1 MGFRRRNVLKTIA
14 LSLLFFFYFFIW
26 CWDSADSRPIG
37 SKYVF
42 KSQDWMHLF
51 RLRFSNLALINRLY
65 NLCIDT
71 IDKETNPFS
80 FDVSTGKIQFLC
92 IHTSHFSARIP
103 FDLSIQNQFKILI
116 HVIPNDLGL
125 RVFLFLHL
133 SRQVQT
139 I

>member
-1 MGFRRRNVLKTIA
+1 
-14 LSLLFFFYFFIW
+14 
-26 CWDSADSRPIG
+26 
-37 SKYVF
+37 
-42 KSQDWMHLF
+42 MHLF
-51 RLRFSNLALINRLY
+51 RLRFSNLALINRLD

-80 FDVSTGKIQFLC
+80 FDVSTGKIQFLY